1 MCRRARPAAWNHQV
15 TIDRLEH
22 SSTLVEAWNYAM
34 ALLKLNRYAEV
45 KNFLQ
50 RRIPVARRVLGD
62 DAETTLNLRRIYAR
76 ALYED
81 AGATLDDLR
90 EAVTTHEEMERTAR
104 RVFGSAHPLA
114 RKIEAD
120 LRVARAV
127 LRANEETQP

>member
-1 MCRRARPAAWNHQV
+1 
-15 TIDRLEH
+15 
-22 SSTLVEAWNYAM
+22 M